1 MPERSR
7 LRVGVLASGRG
18 SNFQSMVAAAAEGR
32 IPAEIVLLLSDRRES
47 GALEIA
53 RAHGIPVEVV
63 EPREHPGREAHDKAL
78 VDLLEA
84 RRVGLVCLAGY
95 LRILGAAFVEHFR
108 GRLLNIHPSLL
119 PAFPG
124 LHAQRQALEH
134 GVVLAGATVHFVDEG
149 TDTGP
154 IVLQAAVPVLPDD
167 TEVTLSARILA
178 VEHRIYPEAIRLFAE
193 GRLRVEGRRVR
204 ILEEGR
210 A

>member
-1 MPERSR
+1 
-7 LRVGVLASGRG
+7 
-18 SNFQSMVAAAAEGR
+18 
-32 IPAEIVLLLSDRRES
+32 
-47 GALEIA
+47 
-53 RAHGIPVEVV
+53 
-63 EPREHPGREAHDKAL
+63 
-78 VDLLEA
+78 
-84 RRVGLVCLAGY
+84 
-95 LRILGAAFVEHFR
+95 
-108 GRLLNIHPSLL
+108 
-119 PAFPG
+119 
-124 LHAQRQALEH
+124 
-134 GVVLAGATVHFVDEG
+134 VVLAGATVHFVDEG